1 MEKIMTRKQIT
12 DAINGSNYQALLDIY
27 NQYKIDKKFDQF
39 FSSVTNPDV
48 KSHHF
53 LMLQSRVKEILR
65 KLDNKKAFT
74 PETEIAVPSKETEKV
89 FVPSK
94 ETEKATEPQHP
105 KKITAVPLDL
115 GKKKVTEKVIIDS
128 NPHINRDKLPEDM
141 QKLYDDNGRMNQEM
155 KSKHALLSVATSNEA
170 RKSLMDELCVLEETQ
185 CRNWETID
193 KWYHDNVVDPKAPI
207 EEKPLEPAEIAKKI
221 AAAKNYIARYD
232 GSKKPLQIAN
242 LKKYKDY
249 LTEMKVAIP
258 KKMAD
263 NSKKS
268 TAAKKG
274 EMISK

>member
-1 MEKIMTRKQIT
+1 MTRKQIT
-12 DAINGSNYQALLDIY
+12 DAIHGNNYQALLDIY
-27 NQYKIDKKFDQF
+27 NQYKMDKKYDQF
-39 FSSVTNPDV
+39 FAGVTNPDAT
-48 KSHHF
+48 SHHF
-53 LMLQSRVKEILR
+53 LMLQSRVKDILR

-74 PETEIAVPSKETEKV
+74 QEPEIA
-89 FVPSK
+89 VPSK
-94 ETEKATEPQHP
+94 ETEKATEPQPP

-155 KSKHALLSVATSNEA
+155 KSKHALLAVATSNEQ
-170 RKSLMDELCVLEETQ
+170 RKTLMDELCVLEETQ

-193 KWYHDNVVDPKAPI
+193 KWYHDNIVDPKAPI

-221 AAAKNYIARYD
+221 AAAKNYIARYE

-249 LTEMKVAIP
+249 LTEMKVPIP